1 MLPSVWQMLR
11 MLILVQGAHGIILTL
26 SSNFYII
33 LTICRLL
40 AQTTLRN
47 ILGTKDLYEIL
58 SNRESISGSMQV
70 KHKKPKVGK
79 FQLLDILIGSAG

>member
-1 MLPSVWQMLR
+1 MED
-11 MLILVQGAHGIILTL
+11 AH
-26 SSNFYII
+26 SS
-33 LTICRLL
+33 TRLL

-70 KHKKPKVGK
+70 VLDEATVSWGIKVERVEM
-79 FQLLDILIGSAG
+79 